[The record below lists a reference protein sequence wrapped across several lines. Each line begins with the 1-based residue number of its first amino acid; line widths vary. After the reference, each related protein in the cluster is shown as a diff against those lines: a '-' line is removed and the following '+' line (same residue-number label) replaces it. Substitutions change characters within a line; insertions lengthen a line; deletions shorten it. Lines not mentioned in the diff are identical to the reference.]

1 MDSGL
6 AGQIARR
13 DDTSV
18 EDFMREFL
26 EPNVPVVLGPRFT
39 DSWLARRTW
48 VTADG
53 RPDFARLAALYGDA
67 QVPVAECGTAHHSD
81 QQRTTMAFGAFLEA
95 WQRAPSGGGL
105 YCKDWHFA
113 RHGSAPQAYA
123 PAPPL
128 SNDWLNVFHDHGAP
142 ELDDDYRFC
151 YMGGDGTWTPFHED
165 VFRSYSWSANI
176 CGAKHWLLVAPGQT
190 QLFTDRMGNWVY
202 DMTAPDEERFPH
214 ARLVQRIEFVQHAG
228 ETVFVPSGWWH
239 QVRNIGD
246 TISINHNWAN
256 EFNLRF
262 MYARLAGDMAAV
274 RHALRGVADMDGFD
288 EHAQLVLRAD
298 SGTDYR
304 AFFRFVDYM
313 ARLYLREIDG
323 GPNGPEL
330 CGLAPHFRTAPSLRR
345 ALRMVAAVLDQLAA
359 DPATHALD
367 PLPADIARTRAL
379 VTSRIGNPPQITTT
393 SG

>member
-1 MDSGL
+1 MAGGGL

-13 DDTSV
+13 DDISV
-18 EDFMREFL
+18 EDFVRDFL

-39 DSWLARRTW
+39 DGWTARRLW

-53 RPDFARLAALYGDA
+53 RPDYARLAALYGDA
-67 QVPVAECGTAHHSD
+67 QVPVAECGTAFFSD
-81 QQRTTMAFGAFLEA
+81 QQRTTMPFSAFVEA
-95 WQRAPSGGGL
+95 WQRGPRAGL

-113 RHGSAPQAYA
+113 RHGAAPQAYA

-128 SNDWLNVFHDHGAP
+128 SNDWLNVFYDHGAP

-176 CGAKHWLLVAPGQT
+176 CGAKQWLLVAPGQNE
-190 QLFTDRMGNWVY
+190 LFTDQTGSWVY
-202 DMTAPDEERFPH
+202 DMTAPDEARFPR
-214 ARLVQRIEFVQHAG
+214 ARQARRIEFVQHAG

-262 MYARLAGDMAAV
+262 LYARLKDDMAAV
-274 RHALRGVADMDGFD
+274 RHALRDAVDMDGFA

-313 ARLYLREIDG
+313 ARLYLRELG
-323 GPNGPEL
+323 GGSGGVEL
-330 CGLAPHFRTAPSLRR
+330 RGLAPHFRAEPSLRR
-345 ALRMVAAVLDQLAA
+345 ALRLVAAVLDQLAA
-359 DPATHALD
+359 DPAARELEQ
-367 PLPADIARTRAL
+367 LPADIARTRAL
-379 VTSRIGNPPQITTT
+379 VAGAVDDPPPA
-393 SG
+393 